1 MREGKRKRS
10 KEGMDKQ
17 KEREGETSLLYN
29 RGKKNTYT
37 SLHFRLD
44 TKKKDTRSL
53 VSHFSFSPARA
64 QKRRCFV
71 PRP

>member
-44 TKKKDTRSL
+44 TKIKDTRSL

-64 QKRRCFV
+64 QKTRCFV

>member
-37 SLHFRLD
+37 SLHFKIRY
-44 TKKKDTRSL
+44 KKNTRSL

-64 QKRRCFV
+64 QKTRCFV

>member
-29 RGKKNTYT
+29 RGKKEHIHFT
-37 SLHFRLD
+37 SL
-44 TKKKDTRSL
+44 
-53 VSHFSFSPARA
+53 
-64 QKRRCFV
+64 
-71 PRP
+71 

>member
-17 KEREGETSLLYN
+17 KEREGETSCYIIEA
-29 RGKKNTYT
+29 KKNTYT
-37 SLHFRLD
+37 SLHFKIRY
-44 TKKKDTRSL
+44 KKNTRSL

-64 QKRRCFV
+64 QKTRCFV